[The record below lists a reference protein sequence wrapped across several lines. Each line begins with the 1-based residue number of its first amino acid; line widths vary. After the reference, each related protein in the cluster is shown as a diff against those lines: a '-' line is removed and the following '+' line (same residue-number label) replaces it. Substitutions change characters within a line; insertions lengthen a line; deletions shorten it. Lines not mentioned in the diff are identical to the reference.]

1 MYKFNS
7 KTQNKGTKTKTQ
19 RLKTR
24 TRSVQ
29 NQSINKYL
37 LRWSKNVNM
46 KRIEQG
52 YGVRLY
58 LKMIKFKVMG
68 PYFDFYPFG
77 DLIKRSFYGGF
88 HLLIN

>member
-1 MYKFNS
+1 
-7 KTQNKGTKTKTQ
+7 
-19 RLKTR
+19 
-24 TRSVQ
+24 
-29 NQSINKYL
+29 
-37 LRWSKNVNM
+37 M